1 MKNAAIAVLAVLIV
15 WLSLQVIRLEN
26 YHYASYLGMC
36 SGQDLED
43 PVASVK
49 RDKCL
54 NDMET
59 RTNSLWHLWYGLV
72 DLY

>member
-1 MKNAAIAVLAVLIV
+1 MKSAAIVVLAFLVF
-15 WLSLQVIRLEN
+15 WLSLQVIRLER

-36 SGQDLED
+36 SDHD
-43 PVASVK
+43 PKDPIASVK

-54 NDMET
+54 NDTET

-72 DLY
+72 DRY